1 MKPAILVQ
9 CPFHPPGQGDAGL
22 LDPVYN
28 DILRKY
34 YHKKEETTAKK
45 KKTKNEKSRNILS
58 RVSTFLIKL
67 CQIKL
72 IMAFQPPCCC

>member
-9 CPFHPPGQGDAGL
+9 SPFHPSGQGDAGL

-45 KKTKNEKSRNILS
+45 KKKKPKH
-58 RVSTFLIKL
+58 FK
-67 CQIKL
+67 
-72 IMAFQPPCCC
+72 